1 MSYMSLIEK
10 RAKCSI
16 SISLL
21 NKVRHWFQGRESI
34 SLTEKDREIIRES
47 LDFDKKEQFS
57 KAILYSLQAYGDKHR
72 SVAFQIGNVFNAAL
86 NLISDDEI
94 EQKKYI
100 DSLKVSLGNDK
111 LTDIDNTHIIN
122 GIELL
127 TKAIHVIGEQV
138 EPKTYQIIK
147 GKVL

>member
-16 SISLL
+16 SISIL

-34 SLTEKDREIIRES
+34 ILTNKDREIIRES
-47 LDFDKKEQFS
+47 LDFDKKEQLS

-72 SVAFQIGNVFNAAL
+72 SVAFQIGNVFNAVL
-86 NLISDDEI
+86 NVISDDEI

-100 DSLKVSLGNDK
+100 NSLKVALEKDN
-111 LTDIDNTHIIN
+111 LTDIDDTDIKN

-127 TKAIHVIGEQV
+127 TKAIHVIGEQI

-147 GKVL
+147 SKVL